1 MEYYSSKFH
10 YSLIRNR
17 CKMKYSTK
25 LLILLISLLFAFGCS
40 EVQNDITPAPYT
52 GVHPE
57 GFGTPSS
64 PDFHKFV
71 FRNNDWGINLTECQ
85 QCHAADYSGGVTD
98 VSCLGCHSQPAG
110 PEACNTCHGVF
121 ANPDF
126 IAPPNDLEDNSDIGS
141 KGVGAHYSH
150 VYNNSM
156 STNIG
161 CFECHQQTT
170 SEGKFV
176 HTHISPPPAKMEF
189 GEFTHPDSLA
199 INPDSSGVP
208 EYEFT
213 DVTCSNTY
221 CHGNFKFGNIEGNNN
236 TVIWNSTTEIEAECG
251 TCHGRIINDN
261 LTPLPVGHFGSFG
274 KTSCV
279 NCHPSVVDAD
289 GEIIDKLKHIN
300 KQVDLQ

>member
-1 MEYYSSKFH
+1 
-10 YSLIRNR
+10 
-17 CKMKYSTK
+17 MKSI
-25 LLILLISLLFAFGCS
+25 ILLSSLLLLVFLGCT
-40 EVQNDITPAPYT
+40 EIQDEITPPPYV

-57 GFGTPSS
+57 GFGTASS

-71 FRNNDWGINLTECQ
+71 FANSDWSFNLTECQ
-85 QCHAADYSGGVTD
+85 KCHAADYNGGTVG
-98 VSCLGCHSQPAG
+98 VSCLGCHTQPAG

-141 KGVGAHYSH
+141 RGVGAHYSH

-156 STNIG
+156 SSNIG

-176 HTHISPPPAKMEF
+176 HTHIDPPPAKMEF
-189 GEFTHPDSLA
+189 GDFTHPDSLDL
-199 INPDSSGVP
+199 NPD
-208 EYEFT
+208 YNFT

-221 CHGNFKFGNIEGNNN
+221 CHGNFKFGNIIGNNN
-236 TVIWNSTTEIEAECG
+236 TVTWNSTTEIEAECG
-251 TCHGRIINDN
+251 TCHGEVDMDGNMV
-261 LTPLPVGHFGSFG
+261 TPQPTGHFGAW
-274 KTSCV
+274 TINQCV
-279 NCHPSVVDAD
+279 MCHSSVVDAD

-300 KQVDLQ
+300 KQADF

>member
-1 MEYYSSKFH
+1 MKFIV
-10 YSLIRNR
+10 Y
-17 CKMKYSTK
+17 T
-25 LLILLISLLFAFGCS
+25 LLVLSLLFVIGCS
-40 EVQNDITPAPYT
+40 ETKDEITPPPYI

-57 GFGTPSS
+57 GFGDASS
-64 PDFHKFV
+64 PDFHKYV
-71 FRNNDWGINLTECQ
+71 FANSDWSFNLTKCQ
-85 QCHAADYSGGVTD
+85 SCHAADYNGGTVG
-98 VSCLGCHSQPAG
+98 VSCLGCHTQPAG

-121 ANPDF
+121 ANPNF
-126 IAPPNDLEDNSDIGS
+126 IAPPNDLENNSDIGS

-189 GEFTHPDSLA
+189 GEFTHADSTFE
-199 INPDSSGVP
+199 SP
-208 EYEFT
+208 EYDFT
-213 DVTCSNTY
+213 NITCANTY
-221 CHGNFKFGNIEGNNN
+221 CHGAFKFGSIEGNNN
-236 TVIWNSTTEIEAECG
+236 IVTWNSTTEIEAECG

-261 LTPLPVGHFGSFG
+261 LTPLPVGHFGSFD
-274 KTSCV
+274 KTSCA
-279 NCHPSVVDAD
+279 NCHGSVVNSD

-300 KQVDLQ
+300 KQPDF